1 MDTGKFGFKV
11 GHKTDIE
18 NGTGCTVFI
27 FENGARA
34 SVSVRGSAPASHET
48 DLLRPGKLIREI
60 HGIVLTGGSAY
71 GLESATGVM
80 KYLEE
85 QGIGY
90 DTGAALVPLVP
101 AAGIYDLKYRS
112 SSVRPTKEWGYEA
125 AKSAS
130 YEVEEGVLGAAT
142 GATVGK
148 LLGMK
153 HASKTGFG
161 ISKIDI
167 GGYHILAFVVV
178 NALGEIIDE
187 TGTIVAGVKEG
198 DSGFIPSFD
207 LLEKIDFK
215 QVRMG
220 ENTTLGVVVTDFPLS
235 KEALSRMAEIG
246 HNGIVRAIRPSH
258 TPFDGDIIFA
268 VSTSKDEPEDE
279 PYKLLKV
286 YAFTE
291 LAVQR
296 AILDAVK
303 I

>member
-1 MDTGKFGFKV
+1 MDTRKFGFKV

-18 NGTGCTVFI
+18 SGTGCTVFI
-27 FENGARA
+27 FENGVRA
-34 SVSVRGSAPASHET
+34 SVSVRGAAPASHET

-71 GLESATGVM
+71 GLESAAGVM

-148 LLGMK
+148 LLGME
-153 HASKTGFG
+153 HSSKTGFG
-161 ISKIDI
+161 ISEIDI

-187 TGTIVAGVKEG
+187 TGKIVAGVKG

-246 HNGIVRAIRPSH
+246 HNGIVRAVRPSH

-268 VSTSKDEPEDE
+268 VSTSKDEPEDK
-279 PYKLLKV
+279 PYKLLKL

>member
-1 MDTGKFGFKV
+1 MDTRKFGFKV
-11 GHKTDIE
+11 GHKTDVE

-71 GLESATGVM
+71 GLESAAGVM

-101 AAGIYDLKYRS
+101 AAGIYDLKYQS
-112 SSVRPTKEWGYEA
+112 SCVRPTKEWGYEA

-130 YEVEEGVLGAAT
+130 YEVEEGILGAAT

-148 LLGMK
+148 LLGME
-153 HASKTGFG
+153 HASKTGLG
-161 ISKIDI
+161 ISEIDI

-187 TGTIVAGVKEG
+187 TGKIVAGVRG
-198 DSGFIPSFD
+198 DSGFVPSFD

-246 HNGIVRAIRPSH
+246 HNGIVRAVRPSH

-279 PYKLLKV
+279 PYKLLKL

>member
-1 MDTGKFGFKV
+1 MDTRKFGFKV
-11 GHKTDIE
+11 GHKTDVE

-71 GLESATGVM
+71 GLESTAGVM

-130 YEVEEGVLGAAT
+130 YEVEGGIFGAAT

-148 LLGMK
+148 LLGIE
-153 HASKTGFG
+153 HSSKTGFG
-161 ISKIDI
+161 ISEIDI

-187 TGTIVAGVKEG
+187 TGKIVAGVKG
-198 DSGFIPSFD
+198 DSGFVPSFD